1 MCDSFFEGTFR
12 SEGGGTLSVRKYD
25 AAELNAGTLLSEDPE
40 DARLHYLLGR
50 IEEARGGEKESL
62 RWLKSAAELDENNH
76 TYIYA
81 YADRCFETGDRRSAE
96 TYYTRALQ
104 LNPRDYISLKRRAIL
119 LEKRGE
125 DRPPSRM

>member
-1 MCDSFFEGTFR
+1 MPRNLTQELYFRKILRTRGCITFW
-12 SEGGGTLSVRKYD
+12 
-25 AAELNAGTLLSEDPE
+25 EDRRGP
-40 DARLHYLLGR
+40 GR
-50 IEEARGGEKESL
+50 EKESL

-96 TYYTRALQ
+96 TLLYQSASAESPGLYL
-104 LNPRDYISLKRRAIL
+104 LKRRAIL

-125 DRPPSRM
+125 DEAAIADVRSSLKIHPNDAKPT